1 MNVTKREAAQ
11 GLGRVTRFQGENAT
25 MHSPILPVGG
35 PSGLPI
41 ADTDTSVAGDLDDF
55 LVGLDASARV
65 LSIAAGS
72 VEPPPDVAEQ
82 IIAAGTIERRL
93 RARGRRVR
101 FLSGS
106 DGRLCLQIRD
116 DATGAHRTLS
126 LTEACELAAGARL
139 G

>member
-1 MNVTKREAAQ
+1 
-11 GLGRVTRFQGENAT
+11 

-41 ADTDTSVAGDLDDF
+41 ADPDTSVAGDLDDF
-55 LVGLDASARV
+55 LAGLDSGARV

-72 VEPPPDVAEQ
+72 VGPPPDVAEQ
-82 IIAAGTIERRL
+82 IVAAGAIERRL
-93 RARGRRVR
+93 RAHGRHVR
-101 FLSGS
+101 FLPGS
-106 DGRLCLQIRD
+106 DGRISLQIRD